1 MNKNILKHDVAAT
14 FVGNLIAAVLFMCC
28 AVILARKLGPANR
41 GLLSLAMLIPYI
53 ASSFCILGQDM
64 VNMTFAGLYRDRR
77 SSLLQQSLI
86 ITVLGGIVSV
96 LIIYGFYYWLPVSK
110 GKFGQLEFD
119 LVMWSC
125 LITPIIILS
134 RMLLALLRGVG
145 KIKIAA
151 IIHTLH
157 IVVLLVLLFVF
168 LVLKDYGLK
177 TALIIMTLYPLV
189 IVILSCWML
198 RDYITLKPSGFS
210 RHFFKKSL
218 GFGGLFSLAVFA
230 GFVTYRV
237 GHGILGYMVSLEQ
250 VGQYAVAVGVA
261 EQLRL
266 LPSSISVA
274 FLPNLANDM
283 AMRQSQ
289 VPVIFRYTMIISF
302 ASMLL
307 AAIAGAPAMLLF
319 FGWKYAG
326 AVPAFLLILPGIA
339 SLGAASILASD
350 LAAREKPKYSVWVGY
365 LTLGANVIFSFV
377 LIPLMGISGA
387 ALASSIAFIAAGIL
401 WLIFYKRESGILFR
415 ELMPRI
421 EDFRY
426 LLNSILAMVHKVF
439 MLGVTKFK
447 SMRVTCITKK

>member
-1 MNKNILKHDVAAT
+1 LNKNILKHDVAAT

-237 GHGILGYMVSLEQ
+237 GHGI
-250 VGQYAVAVGVA
+250 
-261 EQLRL
+261 
-266 LPSSISVA
+266 
-274 FLPNLANDM
+274 
-283 AMRQSQ
+283 
-289 VPVIFRYTMIISF
+289 
-302 ASMLL
+302 
-307 AAIAGAPAMLLF
+307 GAPAMLLF